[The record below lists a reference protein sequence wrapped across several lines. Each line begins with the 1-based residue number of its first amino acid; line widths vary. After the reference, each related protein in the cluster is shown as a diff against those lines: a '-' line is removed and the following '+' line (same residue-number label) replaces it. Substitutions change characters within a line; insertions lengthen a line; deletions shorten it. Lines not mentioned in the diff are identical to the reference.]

1 MPNNVLGY
9 CVFSLPLFFGT
20 LLFGQTP
27 LAVNSQELA
36 SATATSTAPASAR
49 RSPSISQ
56 IQLRITTTVLLRGI
70 AQVPYSQTIQATGG
84 TAPFTWSVSAG
95 ALLPG
100 LTLGST
106 NGVISGSPASPGATS
121 VTIKV
126 TDSVNATAS
135 EIFFIDAVPPVQIGI
150 LNQEALPTAVVG
162 KNYGLTL
169 PATGGT
175 LPYFWSVVNPSSMP
189 PGLTLSSSGI
199 LSGTPT
205 TIGTFNPTFLLQDS
219 GNYGSICCTGR
230 QVSTAFSITVETP
243 LRIITNTLP
252 DGTFGIPYTTTL
264 LASGGLVQ
272 NGRTWSLV
280 SGVLPDGLQL
290 AAAPGLN
297 FDATTIAGTPI
308 RSGVFNF
315 TIQVTNVGSDS
326 VSRAFSIRILAPVQ
340 ITTVALNQATIGT
353 TFSQTLAVTGG
364 TPPYVWTTSQ
374 NPIAPG
380 VSIDASLGVIR
391 GIPTQEGTYNFQVTV
406 RDGQGLT
413 HSRQLSLIVSQPAP
427 QLTVSLPNLS
437 FSHQVGAATPGSQIV
452 FLTSSGTQVGFTAQP
467 SGGSSWLSLN
477 TNSTTAPA
485 TLNVSVNPAGL
496 AAGIYNGSILINSPN
511 ASNPFI
517 SIPVSLTVN
526 SAPSL
531 SASPSQLAFTYQA
544 GNSFP
549 AAKTLS
555 ITSNAGSSSLQIDS
569 SAAWLSATPV
579 STNAPAVIFVSVAP
593 TGLNPGIYN
602 GSVSVSSIG
611 IANSPLTVQVTLTV
625 TAAPTLSASFAQLT
639 FNSTPGG
646 PAPASQSVT
655 ISSTIGTTYSIAIT
669 SAPWLTISPSSGTIS
684 SAAPAHLIVSANP
697 GSLGSG
703 TYNGAIVISG
713 QGILNS
719 PQTLPVSLI
728 ISPPAAI
735 AATPSQLA
743 FTAGVGGTPPPT
755 QTASVSAASPVNFT
769 VSTGTFS
776 WLTVVPS
783 STVTPATLTV
793 GVSAAGLAVGNYT
806 GLVTITAPGSPN
818 SPQTISVNLAVTASQ
833 PLAASPSQLTFN
845 YQLNDP
851 APQPQTI
858 ALTGTPLVSFTAS
871 AGTSPWLFVTSSS
884 NTSPAT
890 LTVTTNPQGLSAGR
904 YTGAITITPA
914 AGSTQTVAVNLTV
927 GSGQVF
933 ILNPGQI
940 SFSVQS
946 TGTTPPT
953 QTVTISATTP
963 GAFTANTTTPWLS
976 VTPPGGTTPSNITL
990 AANPASL
997 ATGSYSGSV
1006 TIGGLGSSQ
1015 LLPVTLTVS
1024 QPSPIAVS
1032 LSQVTFA
1039 YLLGGP
1045 APSSQTVAISTPQP
1059 TAFSVNTGGARWL
1072 QAAPNRTTTPATL
1085 TISINP
1091 VGLTLGTLT
1100 GTISVAPLSDPS
1112 AAQTIN
1118 VNLAVTAASTPS
1130 FSTEGIVN
1138 AASFVPGLVPG
1149 SIATLFGRNLSSVS
1163 GIVLSG
1169 GKTSES
1175 GTSVKVGDVLAPL
1188 LGVANVQ
1195 GQEQISFQVPFE
1207 VQPGTTT
1214 VEVANRSGALRIQGV
1229 PVFAAQPGIF
1239 EFLDNASNAYVA
1251 AVVHTDGSLVSAT
1264 SPARRSEVVSLYFTG
1279 GGALRPAVPT
1289 GRLAP
1294 VPPSITTSPVAIGVS
1309 ETNCE
1314 ILFAG
1319 YAPGNLGL
1327 YQVNFRIPANS
1338 PTRLA
1343 KLSIRTGNEVGQDSL
1358 IPIQ

>member
-1 MPNNVLGY
+1 MPDNVLGY

-27 LAVNSQELA
+27 LTGNSQELA
-36 SATATSTAPASAR
+36 PATVTSPPPTSAR

-56 IQLRITTTVLLRGI
+56 TNLKITTTALLRGI
-70 AQVPYSQTIQATGG
+70 AQVPYSQTMQATGG
-84 TAPFTWSVSAG
+84 TAPFTWSISAG
-95 ALLPG
+95 ALMQG

-106 NGVISGSPASPGATS
+106 NGVISGSTTSIGATS

-126 TDSVNATAS
+126 TDSVSATAT
-135 EIFFIDAVPPVQIGI
+135 ETFVLELVQPVQIGI
-150 LNQEALPTAVVG
+150 LNQEPLPTAVVG
-162 KNYGLTL
+162 KNYSVTL

-175 LPYFWSVVNPSSMP
+175 LPYLWSVVNPSSMP

-199 LSGTPT
+199 VSGVPT
-205 TIGTFNPTFLLQDS
+205 TLGSFSPTFLLQDS
-219 GNYGSICCTGR
+219 GNYGSVCCTGR
-230 QVSTAFSITVETP
+230 QASATFSITVETP
-243 LRIITNTLP
+243 LRIITSTLP
-252 DGTFGIPYTTTL
+252 DGMFGTPYTTTL
-264 LASGGLVQ
+264 LATGGVVQ
-272 NGRTWSLV
+272 NGRTWSLI
-280 SGVLPDGLQL
+280 SGVLPDGLQMM
-290 AAAPGLN
+290 AAPGPN
-297 FDATTIAGTPI
+297 VDTTTIAGTPI

-340 ITTVALNQATIGT
+340 ITTTALNQATIGS
-353 TFSQTLAVTGG
+353 TFSQTLAVSGG

-380 VSIDASLGVIR
+380 VSIDSSLGVIR

-413 HSRQLSLIVSQPAP
+413 HSRQLFLTVSQPAP
-427 QLTVSLPNLS
+427 LLTLSLPSLS
-437 FSHQVGAATPGSQIV
+437 FSYQVGAATPPSQIL
-452 FLTSSGTQVGFTAQP
+452 FLTSSGAQVAFTAQP
-467 SGGSSWLSLN
+467 SAGSNWLYVNS
-477 TNSTTAPA
+477 NSTAVPA
-485 TLNVSVNPAGL
+485 TLNISVNPIGL
-496 AAGIYNGSILINSPN
+496 AAGIYNGAILIASPN
-511 ASNPFI
+511 ASNPSI
-517 SIPVSLTVN
+517 TIPVALTV
-526 SAPSL
+526 SAAPAL
-531 SASPSQLAFTYQA
+531 SASPSQLTFTYQA
-544 GNSFP
+544 GNAFP
-549 AAKTLS
+549 ASKTLS
-555 ITSNAGSSSLQIDS
+555 ITSTAGSSSLQIDS
-569 SAAWLSATPV
+569 SATWLSATPV
-579 STNAPAVIFVSVAP
+579 STNAPAVIFVSVSP
-593 TGLNPGIYN
+593 TGLNPGTYN
-602 GSVSVSSIG
+602 GSVTISSIG
-611 IANSPLTVQVTLTV
+611 ISNSPIIVQVTLTV
-625 TAAPTLSASFAQLT
+625 TSAPTLSASFAQLT
-639 FNSTPGG
+639 FNATPGG
-646 PAPASQSVT
+646 PAPPSQSVT

-669 SAPWLTISPSSGTIS
+669 SAPWLSITPSSGTITS
-684 SAAPAHLIVSANP
+684 GAPVHLTVSANP

-703 TYNGAIVISG
+703 TYNGALVISG

-743 FTAGVGGTPPPT
+743 FTAGVGATPPPA
-755 QTASVSAASPVNFT
+755 QTVSVSAASPVSFT

-776 WLTVVPS
+776 WLTVIPS
-783 STVTPATLTV
+783 STVTPSTLTV

-818 SPQTISVNLAVTASQ
+818 SPQTIPVNLAVSAVQ
-833 PLAASPSQLTFN
+833 PLSISPTQLAFN

-851 APQPQTI
+851 VPQPQTI
-858 ALTGTPLVSFTAS
+858 ALTGTPSTAFTANAGSS
-871 AGTSPWLFVTSSS
+871 AWLFVTSSGN
-884 NTSPAT
+884 NTPAT
-890 LTVTTNPQGLSAGR
+890 LTVTTNPQGMAAGR
-904 YTGAITITPA
+904 YTGTITITPA
-914 AGSTQTVAVNLTV
+914 TGPSQTVAVTLTV
-927 GSGQVF
+927 GSGQIF
-933 ILNPGQI
+933 TLNPGQI

-946 TGTTPPT
+946 TGTPPPT
-953 QTVTISATTP
+953 QTVTVSATTP
-963 GAFTANTTTPWLS
+963 GAFSANTTTPWLS
-976 VTPPGGTTPSNITL
+976 VTPPGGTTPTNITL
-990 AANPASL
+990 AANPAGL
-997 ATGSYSGSV
+997 ATGSYTGSV

-1039 YLLGGP
+1039 YFLGGP

-1072 QAAPNRTTTPATL
+1072 QATPNRTTTPATL
-1085 TISINP
+1085 IISINP
-1091 VGLTLGTLT
+1091 AGLALGTLT
-1100 GTISVAPLSDPS
+1100 GTITVAPVSDPS

-1118 VNLAVTAASTPS
+1118 VTLAVTAASTPS
-1130 FSTEGIVN
+1130 FSSEGIVN
-1138 AASFVPGLVPG
+1138 AASFIPGLVPG

-1207 VQPGTTT
+1207 VRPGTTT
-1214 VEVANRSGALRIQGV
+1214 VEVANGSGALRIPGV
-1229 PVFAAQPGIF
+1229 PVFPAQPGIF
-1239 EFLDNASNAYVA
+1239 EFLDNASNAYLA
-1251 AVVHTDGSLVSAT
+1251 AVVHIDGSLVSAI

-1294 VPPSITTSPVAIGVS
+1294 VPPSVTIAPVAIGVS
-1309 ETNCE
+1309 DTNCE
-1314 ILFAG
+1314 VLFAG

-1343 KLSIRTGNEVGQDSL
+1343 KLSIRIGTEIGQDSL